1 VVDWHN
7 ILIGHMQH
15 NARDPLRD
23 HSHGRIYRITYPSR
37 PLVKPANISGAGIE
51 ELLDNLK
58 LPEYRTRYRTRR
70 ELRGR
75 DVSEVLSKLTTWIAK
90 LDTND
95 PAYEHHLLEGLWVS
109 WGMDKVDQKL
119 LKQLLKAKDYHVRA
133 AAVQVVRYTG
143 HQVPDQANLLMEA
156 ARDQNA
162 RVRLMA
168 IVAASWIGKEKGLPI
183 LAEANKLPMDDWM
196 LPAYRTAVAHLN
208 GQNVREAREKEE
220 KTVLKGASL
229 ALFNQGKIIY
239 NKEGYCKTCHQAD
252 GKGLT
257 ASGFPPLAS
266 TNWVKGS
273 DERLIKLVLKGLMG
287 PITVNGKKYTGQVP
301 MTPFGGLLKDNEVA
315 AVLTYVRNSF
325 GNNGPAISAEKV
337 KKVRMAIES
346 KKDFYTTEQLLK
358 EHPLERIR

>member
-1 VVDWHN
+1 
-7 ILIGHMQH
+7 
-15 NARDPLRD
+15 
-23 HSHGRIYRITYPSR
+23 
-37 PLVKPANISGAGIE
+37 
-51 ELLDNLK
+51 
-58 LPEYRTRYRTRR
+58 
-70 ELRGR
+70 
-75 DVSEVLSKLTTWIAK
+75 
-90 LDTND
+90 
-95 PAYEHHLLEGLWVS
+95 
-109 WGMDKVDQKL
+109 
-119 LKQLLKAKDYHVRA
+119 
-133 AAVQVVRYTG
+133 
-143 HQVPDQANLLMEA
+143 
-156 ARDQNA
+156 
-162 RVRLMA
+162 MA